1 VSHKRNSKNKVI
13 ESTLEFQFEERDL
26 ENSRDHPTYYRSLK
40 REPRQSH
47 PFTIYEDIQRQ
58 PELIARTL
66 QELDGRVQQL
76 AEEMVQRDI
85 RRVVLSGVGSSFHVG
100 ASAAHAFWRLAG
112 LPAEFV
118 QSAEAVFAE
127 QVFDYDRTL
136 VIGLSASGNTVE
148 TVQHLQATRAAGAH
162 TLACANLD
170 HTRLTAVAHD
180 RLVIPGGYG
189 FVWDFSTR
197 LAVLILLAMEIG
209 RIKAGDHTDGSA
221 VRAGLY
227 SIPEVMKGLLADID
241 RRCMHLGKELSD
253 CRSILLPTTGN
264 QLPNSWEIALRFEEM
279 AHIPARGYSVVDF
292 LHGSIGL
299 LSPQIATLLLAPLG
313 AQNDL
318 MWRAAQVTRV
328 VKTPCF
334 AILDE
339 DDQSGVAQ
347 IVDGIVRVPVVHPI
361 LKPFVYLLPGQ
372 LIAYYAEAQRPGGNP
387 DVQRTDQPRYARA
400 FDIAMPPK
408 SH

>member
-1 VSHKRNSKNKVI
+1 VSQKRNSKNKII

-26 ENSRDHPTYYRSLK
+26 EKSRDHPIYYRSLK

-47 PFTIYEDIQRQ
+47 PFAIYEDIQRQ
-58 PELIARTL
+58 PELIGRAL
-66 QELDGRVQQL
+66 QELGGRVQQL

-85 RRVVLSGVGSSFHVG
+85 RRVLLSGVGSSFHVG
-100 ASAAHAFWRLAG
+100 GSAAHAFWRLAG

-118 QSAEAVFAE
+118 QSAEALFAE

-148 TVQHLQATRAAGAH
+148 TVQHLQATRTAGAH
-162 TLACANLD
+162 TLACVNLD
-170 HTRLTAVAHD
+170 HTRLTAAAHD
-180 RLVIPGGYG
+180 HLVIPGGYG

-197 LAVLILLAMEIG
+197 LAVLILLALEIG
-209 RIKAGDHTDGSA
+209 RMKAGDDTDVAA

-227 SIPEVMKGLLADID
+227 SLPEVMEGLLADID
-241 RRCMHLGKELSD
+241 RRCMHFGKELSG
-253 CRSILLPTTGN
+253 CQAVLLPTTGN
-264 QLPNSWEIALRFEEM
+264 QLPIAWETALRFEEM

-299 LSPQIATLLLAPLG
+299 LSPQIATLLLAPRG
-313 AQNDL
+313 AQSNL
-318 MWRAAQVTRV
+318 MWRAAQVTRE
-328 VKTPCF
+328 VKTPCY

-339 DDQSGVAQ
+339 DDQGEVAQ
-347 IVDGIVRVPVVHPI
+347 TVDGIVRVPVLHPI

-372 LIAYYAEAQRPGGNP
+372 LIAYYAEAQRPDGNP
-387 DVQRTDQPRYARA
+387 DAQRTNQPRYARA
-400 FDIAMPPK
+400 FDIGMPPK